1 MQLSLSIG
9 GKRIEAAWHGPPPER
24 APTLV
29 LLHEGLG
36 SVAMWKEVPQRL
48 AERTGYGVLASVTLV
63 LDLAPRGHAWQDGL
77 ELHDLRFS
85 Y

>member
-1 MQLSLSIG
+1 MDLSFRVC
-9 GKRIEAAWHGPPPER
+9 GKRIEAAWHGPAPEE

-36 SVAMWKEVPQRL
+36 SVAMWKEFPQKISLKPNESGENGSGRGRRL
-48 AERTGYGVLASVTLV
+48 QRRQQGGSGR
-63 LDLAPRGHAWQDGL
+63 RG
-77 ELHDLRFS
+77 R